1 MKLQAIKN
9 SLGIIGTI
17 DLNWDNDA
25 EGNINK
31 EWASAFLPEKRVIL
45 SVPAEVVKVL
55 NTSENLH
62 LVAKGDILVK
72 DVPYQR
78 LIIAEHKEI
87 DPERV
92 IGSF

>member
-1 MKLQAIKN
+1 MKLQALKV
-9 SLGIIGTI
+9 SLGINSIN
-17 DLNWDNDA
+17 LNWDTDV

-31 EWASAFLPEKRVIL
+31 EWASAFCPERRIIL

-55 NTSENLH
+55 GTSENLH
-62 LVAKGDILVK
+62 LVAKGDVMVK